1 MIEKMVLQY
10 NVFVDQNGLLFLLYD
25 LFSYFLMFLDV
36 ELDLD
41 LLLRCRSGAE
51 QVNVCK
57 WEILTEVGVEVLD
70 QQFGSGLTEAGR
82 ADPGHNLLH
91 GGGHTE
97 QGERQEQETRESGR
111 AHGVI
116 ARTPQSDRPWIGVD
130 VESPCAYHPQ
140 DERAGRAAS
149 PSPQTIG
156 GDSVVAAL
164 CARHPQPK
172 RTKAGRT
179 TSAPHGRKPGPD
191 SGLR

>member
-1 MIEKMVLQY
+1 VHCEGIAYRLRAR
-10 NVFVDQNGLLFLLYD
+10 DP
-25 LFSYFLMFLDV
+25 

-97 QGERQEQETRESGR
+97 QGRSGAGESWVFAHDQKLVATRQ
-111 AHGVI
+111 
-116 ARTPQSDRPWIGVD
+116 
-130 VESPCAYHPQ
+130 
-140 DERAGRAAS
+140 
-149 PSPQTIG
+149 
-156 GDSVVAAL
+156 
-164 CARHPQPK
+164 
-172 RTKAGRT
+172 
-179 TSAPHGRKPGPD
+179 
-191 SGLR
+191 